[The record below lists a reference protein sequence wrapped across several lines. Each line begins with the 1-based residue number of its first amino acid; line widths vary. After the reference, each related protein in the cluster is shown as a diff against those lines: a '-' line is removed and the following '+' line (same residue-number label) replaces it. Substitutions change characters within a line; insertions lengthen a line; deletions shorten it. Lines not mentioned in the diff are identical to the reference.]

1 MSSRPLQSGVL
12 EGGVRTVNFFNGR
25 TLTSEDLI
33 QERAANRAFD
43 TRLGLALGTGVA
55 YGLEVTASPPK
66 SDPPQSDQPG
76 LTVAI
81 APGLAINTLG
91 QTLGLANPIDLALT
105 RPSPADSAGPAD
117 FGPCAPP
124 QASVPVAATGVYVLV
139 IGPATQRV
147 GRASV
152 SDATGAGCGCRP
164 ASDCQ
169 ARDLVEGVQFRMVP
183 LPLSTTELASGPLLR
198 SLTARACLG
207 LDDPLDFTPLID
219 PLGPAA
225 PPGLVTRLRGANQI
239 TACEVPL
246 AVLGWDAG
254 AGLVFVDRWAV
265 RRRPTRPSLGTL
277 WGTLLDEERRTRSE
291 ALLLQFQ
298 EHAAELLA
306 LVQEPAALHVSQ
318 VFGHLPPVGF
328 LPVATPRS
336 RGVNPVVFFYPRGS
350 TVLPQIDAAQVPALL
365 EEGLTRPAI
374 GVGDSDPIQLYLIR
388 ENALAFQAGAVAE
401 LTLVFARADLPY
413 RATARFDSAL
423 WDLSR
428 FSPEVL

>member
-1 MSSRPLQSGVL
+1 MSSRPLQTGVL

-25 TLTSEDLI
+25 PLTSEDLI
-33 QERAANRAFD
+33 QERTANRAFD
-43 TRLGLALGTGVA
+43 TRLGLALGSGVA
-55 YGLEVTASPPK
+55 YGLEVTAA
-66 SDPPQSDQPG
+66 PPQSDQSGQPG
-76 LTVAI
+76 PTVAV
-81 APGLAINTLG
+81 APGLAINSLG
-91 QTLGLANPIDLALT
+91 QSLGLASPIDLALT
-105 RPSPADSAGPAD
+105 RPSPADSTGPAD

-147 GRASV
+147 GRAPA
-152 SDATGAGCGCRP
+152 SDPLGAGCGCRP
-164 ASDCQ
+164 VSDCQ
-169 ARDLVEGVQFRMVP
+169 ARDLVEGVQFRIVP
-183 LPLSTTELASGPLLR
+183 LPLSTNELATGPLLR

-207 LDDPLDFTPLID
+207 LDDPLDLTPLID
-219 PLGPAA
+219 PQGPAA
-225 PPGLVTRLRGANQI
+225 PPGLVTRLRMANQI

-246 AVLGWDAG
+246 AVLGWDAA

-265 RRRPTRPSLGTL
+265 RRRPTRPALGTL
-277 WGTLLDEERRTRSE
+277 WGTLLDDHQRTRSE
-291 ALLLQFQ
+291 ALFLQFQ
-298 EHAAELLA
+298 EQAAELLA
-306 LVQEPAALHVSQ
+306 LLKDPAALHVSQ

-328 LPVATPRS
+328 LPVATARTP
-336 RGVNPVVFFYPRGS
+336 GINPAIFFYPRGS
-350 TVLPQIDAAQVPALL
+350 TAIPQIDAGQVPALL

-374 GVGDSDPIQLYLIR
+374 DAGGSDPIQLYLIR
-388 ENALAFQAGAVAE
+388 ENALAVQSGVVSQ